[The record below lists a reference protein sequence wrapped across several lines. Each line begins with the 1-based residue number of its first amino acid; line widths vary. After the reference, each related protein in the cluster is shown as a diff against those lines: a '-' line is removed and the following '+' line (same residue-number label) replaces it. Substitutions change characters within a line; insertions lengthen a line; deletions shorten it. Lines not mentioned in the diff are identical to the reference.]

1 MVSFFRMKGIRHR
14 ALSFLDRRLE
24 GRLPVLDE
32 SDWACSAMVVA
43 PHPDDETL
51 GCGGVAAKK
60 LAVGARVHFV
70 FVTDG
75 AASHPALAPA
85 ALRAIRQAEATEAVA
100 RLGARADNVTFLG
113 IPDGHAAQHA
123 GSIADRLAGLLD
135 AIAPESVFIPHAQD
149 VTPDHVAVNLA
160 VRRAL
165 DRRAAPTTVLEY
177 PVWYWYH
184 WPWVGIGGDLPRMWR
199 TALRQTV
206 RARFGLGALRTLNTR
221 AYIGDALPRKRAAL
235 AAHASQMQRSA
246 EDWPVLSDVGRGD
259 FLARLLGD
267 HEMFTRYRLH
277 A

>member
-1 MVSFFRMKGIRHR
+1 
-14 ALSFLDRRLE
+14 
-24 GRLPVLDE
+24 
-32 SDWACSAMVVA
+32 MVVA

-60 LAVGARVHFV
+60 IAAGARVHFV

-75 AASHPALAPA
+75 TASHPALAPA
-85 ALRAIRQAEATEAVA
+85 ALRAIREAEAAEAVA
-100 RLGARADNVTFLG
+100 RLGSRAEDVTFLG
-113 IPDGHAAQHA
+113 IPDGCAAKHVHA
-123 GSIADRLAGLLD
+123 ITEKIAGLLD
-135 AIAPESVFIPHAQD
+135 AFSPESIFMPHAED
-149 VTPDHVAVNLA
+149 LTADHLAVNRA

-165 DRRAAPTTVLEY
+165 SCRLEPITVLEY

-206 RARFGLGALRTLNTR
+206 RTRFGLGALRTLNTR
-221 AYIGDALPRKRAAL
+221 AYVGDALPRKRAAL
-235 AAHASQMQRSA
+235 AAHASQMERSA
-246 EDWPVLSDVGRGD
+246 EDWPVLSDLGRGD
-259 FLARLLGD
+259 FLARLLTD